1 MSSVS
6 LVIPADGIKITANKI
21 IKNKEDAPSSFY
33 QRFRAFVRNILF
45 IKPKNIED
53 VTEVLESSLSSDII
67 DEVAFSIAENAIKL
81 RATSVKEIM
90 IPKVEM
96 VNIYI
101 DDSSEKLLETV
112 IESGHSR
119 YPVINEKKKKVE
131 GILLA
136 KDLLPLLS
144 INEEVNLD
152 SIMRDA
158 KVVPETKRAD
168 SLLEEFKKD
177 KSHLA
182 VVIDEYGEICGLV
195 TIEDIL
201 EELVGEIEDEHD
213 IDDLD
218 LIQVSEKEF
227 IADAKIEIDE
237 FEEKFEINLNESS
250 VETLGGYMTKK
261 LGILPKVGDKI
272 IVESIELVVTAAD
285 KRRIKKIGIS
295 IIT

>member
-1 MSSVS
+1 M
-6 LVIPADGIKITANKI
+6 NKI

-136 KDLLPLLS
+136 KDLLSLLS
-144 INEEVNLD
+144 KNEEVNLD

-237 FEEKFEINLNESS
+237 FEEKFDINLNESS

-272 IVESIELVVTAAD
+272 IIESIELIVTAAD

-295 IIT
+295 IIS

>member
-1 MSSVS
+1 M
-6 LVIPADGIKITANKI
+6 NKI

-45 IKPKNIED
+45 IKPKNIKD

-237 FEEKFEINLNESS
+237 FEEKFEINLDESS

-295 IIT
+295 IIS

>member
-1 MSSVS
+1 M
-6 LVIPADGIKITANKI
+6 NKI

-101 DDSSEKLLETV
+101 DDSSEKLLETA

-144 INEEVNLD
+144 INEEVNLG

-237 FEEKFEINLNESS
+237 FEEKFEINLDESS

-272 IVESIELVVTAAD
+272 IVESIELIVTAAD

-295 IIT
+295 IIS

>member
-1 MSSVS
+1 M
-6 LVIPADGIKITANKI
+6 NKI
-21 IKNKEDAPSSFY
+21 IKNKGDVPSSFY
-33 QRFRAFVRNILF
+33 QRLRAFVRNILF

-81 RATSVKEIM
+81 RATSAKEIM

-101 DDSSEKLLETV
+101 DDSSEKLIETV

-237 FEEKFEINLNESS
+237 FEEKFDINLNESS

-295 IIT
+295 IIS

>member
-1 MSSVS
+1 M
-6 LVIPADGIKITANKI
+6 NKI

-81 RATSVKEIM
+81 RETSVKEIM

>member
-1 MSSVS
+1 M
-6 LVIPADGIKITANKI
+6 NKI
-21 IKNKEDAPSSFY
+21 IKKKEDAPSSFY
-33 QRFRAFVRNILF
+33 QRLRAFVRNILF

-96 VNIYI
+96 VNIYT

-112 IESGHSR
+112 IQSGHSR

-144 INEEVNLD
+144 INKEVNLD

-237 FEEKFEINLNESS
+237 FEEKFEINLDESS

-285 KRRIKKIGIS
+285 KRRIKKVGIS
-295 IIT
+295 IIS

>member
-1 MSSVS
+1 M
-6 LVIPADGIKITANKI
+6 NKI

-101 DDSSEKLLETV
+101 DDSSKKLLETV

>member
-1 MSSVS
+1 M
-6 LVIPADGIKITANKI
+6 NKV

-295 IIT
+295 IIS

>member
-1 MSSVS
+1 M
-6 LVIPADGIKITANKI
+6 NKI

-237 FEEKFEINLNESS
+237 FEEKFEINLSESS

-295 IIT
+295 IIS

>member
-1 MSSVS
+1 M
-6 LVIPADGIKITANKI
+6 NKI

-158 KVVPETKRAD
+158 KIVPETKRAD

>member
-1 MSSVS
+1 M
-6 LVIPADGIKITANKI
+6 NKI

-33 QRFRAFVRNILF
+33 QRLRAFVRNILF

-96 VNIYI
+96 VNIYT

-112 IESGHSR
+112 IQSGHSR

-144 INEEVNLD
+144 MNQEVNLD

-182 VVIDEYGEICGLV
+182 IVIDEYGEICGLV

-237 FEEKFEINLNESS
+237 FEEKFEINLDESS

-295 IIT
+295 IIS

>member
-1 MSSVS
+1 M
-6 LVIPADGIKITANKI
+6 NKI

-144 INEEVNLD
+144 INEELNLD

-295 IIT
+295 IIA

>member
-1 MSSVS
+1 M
-6 LVIPADGIKITANKI
+6 NKI

-96 VNIYI
+96 VNIYT

-112 IESGHSR
+112 IQSGHSR

-144 INEEVNLD
+144 MNQEVNLD

-182 VVIDEYGEICGLV
+182 IVIDEYGEICGLV

-237 FEEKFEINLNESS
+237 FEEKFEINLDESS

-285 KRRIKKIGIS
+285 KRRIKKVGIS
-295 IIT
+295 IIS

>member
-1 MSSVS
+1 M
-6 LVIPADGIKITANKI
+6 NKI

-101 DDSSEKLLETV
+101 DDSSDKLIETV

-182 VVIDEYGEICGLV
+182 VAIDEYGEICGLV

-237 FEEKFEINLNESS
+237 FEEKFEINLSESS

-295 IIT
+295 IIS

>member
-1 MSSVS
+1 M
-6 LVIPADGIKITANKI
+6 NKI

-144 INEEVNLD
+144 LNEEVNLD
-152 SIMRDA
+152 TIMRDA

>member
-1 MSSVS
+1 M
-6 LVIPADGIKITANKI
+6 NKI

-237 FEEKFEINLNESS
+237 FEEKFEISLNESS

>member
-1 MSSVS
+1 M
-6 LVIPADGIKITANKI
+6 NKI
-21 IKNKEDAPSSFY
+21 IKNKEDVPSSFY

-81 RATSVKEIM
+81 RATSAKEIM

-101 DDSSEKLLETV
+101 NDSSEKLIETV

-295 IIT
+295 IIS

>member
-1 MSSVS
+1 M
-6 LVIPADGIKITANKI
+6 NKI

-33 QRFRAFVRNILF
+33 QRLRAFVRNILF

-144 INEEVNLD
+144 LNEEINLD

>member
-1 MSSVS
+1 M
-6 LVIPADGIKITANKI
+6 NKI

-101 DDSSEKLLETV
+101 DDSSEKLLETA

-295 IIT
+295 IIA

>member
-1 MSSVS
+1 M
-6 LVIPADGIKITANKI
+6 NKI

-45 IKPKNIED
+45 IKQKNIED

-237 FEEKFEINLNESS
+237 FEEKFEINLDESS

-295 IIT
+295 IIS

>member
-1 MSSVS
+1 M
-6 LVIPADGIKITANKI
+6 NKI

-33 QRFRAFVRNILF
+33 QRLRAFVRNILF

-53 VTEVLESSLSSDII
+53 VTEVLENSLSSDII

-119 YPVINEKKKKVE
+119 YPIINEKKKKVE

-261 LGILPKVGDKI
+261 LGILPKVGDKL

-295 IIT
+295 IIS

>member
-1 MSSVS
+1 M
-6 LVIPADGIKITANKI
+6 NKI
-21 IKNKEDAPSSFY
+21 IKNKEDAPSPFY

>member
-1 MSSVS
+1 M
-6 LVIPADGIKITANKI
+6 NKI

-261 LGILPKVGDKI
+261 LGILPKVGDKL

-295 IIT
+295 IIS

>member
-1 MSSVS
+1 M
-6 LVIPADGIKITANKI
+6 NKI

-182 VVIDEYGEICGLV
+182 VAIDEYGEICGLV

-295 IIT
+295 IIS

>member
-1 MSSVS
+1 M
-6 LVIPADGIKITANKI
+6 NKI

-144 INEEVNLD
+144 IKEEINLG

-295 IIT
+295 IIS

>member
-1 MSSVS
+1 M
-6 LVIPADGIKITANKI
+6 NKI

-131 GILLA
+131 GTLLA

-295 IIT
+295 IIS

>member
-1 MSSVS
+1 M
-6 LVIPADGIKITANKI
+6 NKI

-96 VNIYI
+96 VNIYF

-213 IDDLD
+213 IDGLD

>member
-1 MSSVS
+1 M
-6 LVIPADGIKITANKI
+6 NKI

-152 SIMRDA
+152 SIIRDA

-218 LIQVSEKEF
+218 LIQVSENEF

-295 IIT
+295 IIS

>member
-1 MSSVS
+1 M
-6 LVIPADGIKITANKI
+6 NKI

-33 QRFRAFVRNILF
+33 QRLRAFVRNILF

-144 INEEVNLD
+144 MNQEVNLD

-182 VVIDEYGEICGLV
+182 IVIDEYGEICGLV

-237 FEEKFEINLNESS
+237 FEEKFEINLDESS

-285 KRRIKKIGIS
+285 KRRIKKVGIS
-295 IIT
+295 IIS

>member
-1 MSSVS
+1 M
-6 LVIPADGIKITANKI
+6 NKI

-33 QRFRAFVRNILF
+33 QRLRAFVRNILF

-152 SIMRDA
+152 SIIRDA

>member
-1 MSSVS
+1 M
-6 LVIPADGIKITANKI
+6 NKI

-237 FEEKFEINLNESS
+237 FEEKFEINLNETS

>member
-1 MSSVS
+1 M
-6 LVIPADGIKITANKI
+6 NKI

-237 FEEKFEINLNESS
+237 FEKKFEINLNESS

-295 IIT
+295 IIA

>member
-1 MSSVS
+1 M
-6 LVIPADGIKITANKI
+6 NKI

-152 SIMRDA
+152 SIIRDA

-237 FEEKFEINLNESS
+237 FEEKFEINLDESS

>member
-1 MSSVS
+1 M
-6 LVIPADGIKITANKI
+6 NKI

-33 QRFRAFVRNILF
+33 QRLRAFIRNILF

>member
-1 MSSVS
+1 M
-6 LVIPADGIKITANKI
+6 NKI

-81 RATSVKEIM
+81 RATSIKEIM

-295 IIT
+295 IIA

>member
-1 MSSVS
+1 M
-6 LVIPADGIKITANKI
+6 NKI

-272 IVESIELVVTAAD
+272 MVESIELVVTAAD

-295 IIT
+295 IIA

>member
-1 MSSVS
+1 M
-6 LVIPADGIKITANKI
+6 NKK

-96 VNIYI
+96 VNIYF

-295 IIT
+295 IIN

>member
-1 MSSVS
+1 M
-6 LVIPADGIKITANKI
+6 NKI

-112 IESGHSR
+112 IKSGHSR

-144 INEEVNLD
+144 INEEVNLG

>member
-1 MSSVS
+1 M
-6 LVIPADGIKITANKI
+6 NKI

-272 IVESIELVVTAAD
+272 IVGSIELVVTAAD

-295 IIT
+295 IIS

>member
-1 MSSVS
+1 M
-6 LVIPADGIKITANKI
+6 NKI

-237 FEEKFEINLNESS
+237 FEEKFEINLDEGT

-295 IIT
+295 IIS